1 MSDFSPDGAAG
12 DPDTAAGSAPEP
24 GPGQEADPPNAGAT
38 PSSYESQGGGGLVGY
53 GQPPP
58 GRTRARG
65 RRALSLFR
73 AYVFTRAERWTERE
87 RRPRPSSAR
96 VEAQP

>member
-12 DPDTAAGSAPEP
+12 DPDTAAGSAPEL
-24 GPGQEADPPNAGAT
+24 GPGQEADPQNAGST

-65 RRALSLFR
+65 RRPKRTLFSSLCFHAHR
-73 AYVFTRAERWTERE
+73 AVDRA
-87 RRPRPSSAR
+87 
-96 VEAQP
+96 